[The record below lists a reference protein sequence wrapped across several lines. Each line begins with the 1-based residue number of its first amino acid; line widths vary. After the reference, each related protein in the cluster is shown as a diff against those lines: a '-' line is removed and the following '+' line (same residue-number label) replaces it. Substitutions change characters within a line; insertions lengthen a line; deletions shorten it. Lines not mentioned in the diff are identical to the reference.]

1 MKISL
6 VFFGIKFWNKFP
18 SIPIAVCIVVFA
30 KKKSL
35 NDLLVT
41 KSQAADLYLHVS
53 CRAACRSAASR
64 SVDSILIIND

>member
-1 MKISL
+1 MQIEILKLEDIIG
-6 VFFGIKFWNKFP
+6 FFGIKFWNKFP

-53 CRAACRSAASR
+53 ISTC
-64 SVDSILIIND
+64 IM